1 MELHHILSLK
11 ELLFYS
17 ESRGVKKEFKSSG
30 PGIKIPIVVLVNES
44 TASASEILAGAIKIE
59 KLEFLLVKNLWKGL
73 IQTIYNLSDG
83 YGLVLTTERYLTPSL
98 FALDKKGLEPDISV
112 EYEIDKTD
120 PEMDSQL
127 KKGIEILKEQI

>member
-1 MELHHILSLK
+1 
-11 ELLFYS
+11 
-17 ESRGVKKEFKSSG
+17 
-30 PGIKIPIVVLVNES
+30 
-44 TASASEILAGAIKIE
+44 
-59 KLEFLLVKNLWKGL
+59 
-73 IQTIYNLSDG
+73 
-83 YGLVLTTERYLTPSL
+83 L